1 MGSRVASAAE
11 IQRPPRSVRGDGD
24 EMVHSLVKSTH
35 NHVSSLVPLDVTPPI
50 THGPPVDLDPGSL
63 DWTVRLA
70 NARAP
75 TVTRAVTAYDHGCY
89 SQSLRAIED
98 VPQLLREAAIWLAAT
113 RGPPVAPPAAD
124 MTGPLPYVVVL
135 AGGDGTRLGPLT
147 RALYGVELPKQ
158 FAVLAGQ
165 QSLLQATIDRALMLT
180 RADRISVVVSAHH
193 EARARTQLRAHPEID
208 VIVQPKN
215 LDTGPGLLL
224 PLIRI
229 LERDLLARVIFLPSD
244 HYIPTPAPLIAA
256 LRAISVRRI
265 ALVGVTPTG
274 PEVEYGWI
282 VRGRRVGRT
291 DAFEVDRFEEKPP
304 HEVADQLWRR
314 GGLWNT
320 FISTAPVAEYWA
332 LARRHLPAHAAA
344 FERYAGAIG
353 HFDEARALAAIYEH
367 MTAANF
373 SRDLLAHAADLAV
386 VPVSGT
392 GWSDWGSPARVF
404 ASLAGTPGHDALVAR
419 IRDEAEPAAMAG

>member
-1 MGSRVASAAE
+1 M
-11 IQRPPRSVRGDGD
+11 
-24 EMVHSLVKSTH
+24 
-35 NHVSSLVPLDVTPPI
+35 N
-50 THGPPVDLDPGSL
+50 GSL
-63 DWTVRLA
+63 
-70 NARAP
+70 
-75 TVTRAVTAYDHGCY
+75 
-89 SQSLRAIED
+89 
-98 VPQLLREAAIWLAAT
+98 
-113 RGPPVAPPAAD
+113 
-124 MTGPLPYVVVL
+124 PYIVVL

-158 FAVLAGQ
+158 FAVLVGQ

-180 RADRISVVVSAHH
+180 SADRISVVVSAHH
-193 EARARTQLRAHPEID
+193 EARARAQLRAHPEID

-229 LERDLLARVIFLPSD
+229 LERDLFARVIFLPSD

-256 LRAISVRRI
+256 MRAISLRRI
-265 ALVGVTPTG
+265 ALVGVTPAG

-282 VRGRRVGRT
+282 VRGRRIGRT
-291 DAFEVDRFEEKPP
+291 DAFEVERFEEKPP
-304 HEVADQLWRR
+304 FDLADQLWRR

-344 FERYAGAIG
+344 FERYAGSMG

-367 MTAANF
+367 MPAANF
-373 SRDLLAHAADLAV
+373 SRDLLAHTADLAV

-404 ASLAGTPGHDALVAR
+404 ASLVGTPGHDALVAR